1 MSLRTT
7 DCSVLDAPGVRLQC
21 PRSLFFAGAQGD
33 HVDPAKRLYANILDC
48 VRKTSKEGLG
58 AFYKGFTP
66 SITRAIPVNGAIFTG
81 FTAAQRA
88 LN

>member
-1 MSLRTT
+1 MV
-7 DCSVLDAPGVRLQC
+7 DC
-21 PRSLFFAGAQGD
+21 
-33 HVDPAKRLYANILDC
+33 AK
-48 VRKTSKEGLG
+48 KTAAEGWK

-66 SITRAIPVNGAIFTG
+66 SITRAMPVNGAIFTG